1 MRIGLTVPQLGQLAD
16 PTTIKTVAIGAEAA
30 GYHSLW
36 AIDRLMAPLQP
47 RSNYPGTPDGA
58 LPAEQ
63 HTVLDPLGVLGLAA
77 AVTDRVRVGT
87 NVLVAPWYPPVLLAR
102 SLTTLDHISAG
113 RLTVGLGVGWSQD
126 EYEAVGVPKRGIGAR
141 LEDALDAI
149 ETIWTQA
156 IVQHDG
162 PYARIA
168 PSTIEPKPI
177 QQPRPPLLLAA
188 FTPAGL
194 DRIARRADGW
204 LPVGLPH
211 DVLASMW
218 AALRD
223 MTVKHG
229 RDPDALRLVVRANV
243 HITDTPLG
251 DDRPV
256 FRGAIHQIAEDLRST
271 RDLGAHEL
279 ILDLHADARTAT
291 ELLELAHA
299 ITSAAEHESE
309 QPERAHREHTHDA
322 HVAA

>member
-16 PTTIKTVAIGAEAA
+16 PATIKTVAIGAEAA

-47 RSNYPGTPDGA
+47 RSAYPGTPDGA
-58 LPAEQ
+58 VPAEQ

-77 AVTDRVRVGT
+77 AVTERVRLGT

-102 SLTTLDHISAG
+102 SLTTLDHVSAG
-113 RLTVGLGVGWSQD
+113 RLTVGLGVGWSHD
-126 EYEAVGVPKRGIGAR
+126 EYEAVGVPKRDIGAR
-141 LEDALDAI
+141 LDAALDALN
-149 ETIWTQA
+149 TIWTHA
-156 IVQHDG
+156 VVQHDG

-211 DVLASMW
+211 DVLA
-218 AALRD
+218 ALWNGVRIS
-223 MTVKHG
+223 TVRHG
-229 RDPDALRLVVRANV
+229 RDPEALQLVVRANV
-243 HITDTPLG
+243 HIADTPLG
-251 DDRPV
+251 QDRPV
-256 FRGAIHQIAEDLRST
+256 FCGAIRQIADDLLAT

-279 ILDLHADARTAT
+279 ILDLQADARTAT

-299 ITSAAEHESE
+299 ITTAAEHHIE
-309 QPERAHREHTHDA
+309 QPERAHRERIHDA
-322 HVAA
+322 TAAA

>member
-1 MRIGLTVPQLGQLAD
+1 M
-16 PTTIKTVAIGAEAA
+16 
-30 GYHSLW
+30 
-36 AIDRLMAPLQP
+36 
-47 RSNYPGTPDGA
+47 
-58 LPAEQ
+58 PAEH

-77 AVTDRVRVGT
+77 AVTERVRIGT

-113 RLTVGLGVGWSQD
+113 RLDIGLGLGWSLD
-126 EYEAVGVPKRGIGAR
+126 EYEAIGVPKRELAAR
-141 LEDALDAI
+141 LEDALDVLDAI
-149 ETIWTQA
+149 WSNA
-156 IVQHDG
+156 VVQHDG
-162 PYARIA
+162 PYVRIA

-211 DVLASMW
+211 DVLAAMW

-223 MTVKHG
+223 MAHRHG

-243 HITDTPLG
+243 KITDTHHG

-256 FRGAIHQIAEDLRST
+256 FCGTIAQIAEDLLAT
-271 RDLGAHEL
+271 RAVGAHEV
-279 ILDLHADARTAT
+279 ILDLQADSRTAT
-291 ELLELAHA
+291 ELLDLAHA
-299 ITSAAEHESE
+299 ITSTADHQVE
-309 QPERAHREHTHDA
+309 QPDELMTATG
-322 HVAA
+322 